1 MAFKRT
7 EFYQVESTDTL
18 SATPEEGEAWR
29 ITKIEVSGGSEGD
42 TIEVKIGKT
51 SVFYAPLVFGG
62 RPLFSFSGSD
72 PTYPNLFDF
81 LKSVGKNLVFPVAAG
96 ETVTITTSST
106 VTAIRITYEVFDAG
120 DVSPEEPN
128 GSKATEYTLFS
139 WIANGSAVTDSGW
152 INLNS
157 NKCPA
162 EYPDFPAQ
170 AVPSKT
176 TAEIHMVAARPIAA
190 SVGDGSSSLG
200 TSYSKYLRLIY
211 RRAVLF
217 DPNRNGWNVLGNS
230 SYSETSTTMS
240 YDYSSSLNDLPV
252 LPVAEGKAM
261 VFEDPLTIPEGEEL
275 SVQVYVEHTSGVDIP
290 AGEVQALFLVTFKPV
305 R

>member
-18 SATPEEGEAWR
+18 TASPEEGEAWR
-29 ITKIEVSGGSEGD
+29 IVKIEVSGGSEGD
-42 TIEVKIGKT
+42 TLEVKIGKT

-62 RPLFSFSGSD
+62 RNLFAFSGSD

-81 LKSVGKNLVFPVAAG
+81 LKSVGKELKFPVAAG
-96 ETVTITTSST
+96 ETVTVTTSST
-106 VTAIRITYEVFDAG
+106 VTAIRITYEVYGAG
-120 DVSPEEPN
+120 DVSSSEPN

-139 WIANGSAVTDSGW
+139 WVANGSAVTSSGW
-152 INLNS
+152 VNLNS

-162 EYPDFPAQ
+162 EYPDFPAL

-176 TAEIHMVAARPIAA
+176 TAEIHLVAARPIAA
-190 SVGDGSSSLG
+190 SVGDGSATKG

-230 SYSETSTTMS
+230 SYSETGTTMT
-240 YDYSSSLNDLPV
+240 YDYSSSLNDLPI
-252 LPVAEGKAM
+252 PPTAEGKAM

-275 SVQVYVEHTSGVDIP
+275 NVQVYIEHATDVDIP
-290 AGEVQALFLVTFKPV
+290 AGEVQALFLITFKPV